1 MQRYDWVFATGLQ
14 MSFAPFLM
22 HLPAGWYAISS
33 LLRRYI
39 FVTSSLFLRYIIEE
53 VTLNE
58 R

>member
-14 MSFAPFLM
+14 MQFAPSRM
-22 HLPAGWYAISS
+22 QLPAGWYAISS

-39 FVTSSLFLRYIIEE
+39 FVTYSLFLRYAIEE
-53 VTLNE
+53 VSLNE